1 MDNNSG
7 LKGIDFSPEINM
19 ARYLQKIRS
28 YPILSQDEE
37 YDLAVKYKET
47 KNQEIAKILV
57 NSHLRLVVKVASKYR
72 GYGLSAA
79 EMISE
84 GNIGLL
90 YAIEKF
96 EPEKGFRFSTYA
108 LWWIKASIQKYIL
121 NSWSL
126 VKIGTTAA
134 QKKLFFNLRKIK
146 NRLNLNDDRELTSDV
161 LHKIAGSLDVSVQEV
176 KDMNTRLKAHDG
188 SLNTIIDASGDN
200 SSEWMDFIADTKP
213 NQEDVFAYSETMK
226 YRKKMF
232 LQALVVLNKREK
244 DILKFIEKR
253 KITSVAVG
261 CGTGKSSSV
270 KNLILSII
278 KKFDIYV
285 TIDAD
290 GLNSLEG
297 KQKKSTIKEFKNSK
311 SKITVTPH
319 PKEFERISGIK
330 YKEDTNYRK
339 QITKTF
345 AKNND
350 IICLLKGHKT
360 VVSDGN
366 EIYVNNTG
374 NAGMATAGSG
384 DVLTGIISAFTCIEN
399 KDLLLKVST
408 AVYVHGLAGDFA
420 AKEKSQISMTAS
432 DIIGN
437 IFKAIKKIT
446 R

>member
-37 YDLAVKYKET
+37 YNLAVKYKET
-47 KNQEIAKILV
+47 RSEEIAKILV

-146 NRLNLNDDRELTSDV
+146 NKLNLNDDRELTSDV
-161 LHKIAGSLDVSVQEV
+161 LHKIAGSLEVSVQEV

-200 SSEWMDFIADTKP
+200 GSEWMDFIADTKP
-213 NQEDVFAYSETMK
+213 NQEDVFAYSETLK
-226 YRKKMF
+226 YRKKLF

-244 DILKFIEKR
+244 DILYKRRLSEKAITLDDLSKFYGISKERVRQIE
-253 KITSVAVG
+253 
-261 CGTGKSSSV
+261 
-270 KNLILSII
+270 
-278 KKFDIYV
+278 
-285 TIDAD
+285 
-290 GLNSLEG
+290 LNS
-297 KQKKSTIKEFKNSK
+297 
-311 SKITVTPH
+311 
-319 PKEFERISGIK
+319 
-330 YKEDTNYRK
+330 
-339 QITKTF
+339 
-345 AKNND
+345 
-350 IICLLKGHKT
+350 
-360 VVSDGN
+360 
-366 EIYVNNTG
+366 
-374 NAGMATAGSG
+374 
-384 DVLTGIISAFTCIEN
+384 
-399 KDLLLKVST
+399 
-408 AVYVHGLAGDFA
+408 
-420 AKEKSQISMTAS
+420 
-432 DIIGN
+432 
-437 IFKAIKKIT
+437 IKKIKKAVEAIV
-446 R
+446 